1 MTDAHEEL
9 LRIATHLDELGNEAI
24 RPDISAPLEKIR
36 QAVTTVEKAFSG
48 SWIGYHAYVYYANL
62 RPAPPG
68 AQFSPEWG
76 LMDRF
81 TIDDTRGDWQ
91 QFSPDDVKKHIL
103 SLSGN
108 ADITAAREFDEKAT
122 RAFDSFKSDCL
133 SILTGDGDVDDYL
146 KNILSEI
153 TSLHLLTPNEVIN
166 TLRPR
171 GTIMTRDSLA
181 LTQGYRSPPHVEI
194 LAEVLA
200 LQHTTGS
207 CKRLAGFAR
216 KAGSHLFRKAR
227 QNRRS
232 LTVGTNVFI
241 GHGRS
246 PIWKDLKDFIKDRL
260 GLPYDEFNRVPVAG
274 ITNIARLS
282 EMLNDA
288 AIAFLVMTGEDE
300 TAEGMMNARMNVIHE
315 VGLFQGKLGFTR
327 AIVLLEEGCA
337 EFTNIQGLGQ
347 IRFPKGNIGA
357 ISEEIRQVLEREG
370 LV

>member
-1 MTDAHEEL
+1 MTDVHEEL
-9 LRIATHLDELGNEAI
+9 LKIATQLDELGDQAGLT
-24 RPDISAPLEKIR
+24 DISGPLEKIR
-36 QAVTTVEKAFSG
+36 QAVAAVEKAFSG

-62 RPAPPG
+62 QPAPPS

-91 QFSPDDVKKHIL
+91 QFSPDDVKRYIL

-108 ADITAAREFDEKAT
+108 SDITAARKLDERAS
-122 RAFDSFKSDCL
+122 RAFDDFKSDCL
-133 SILTGDGDVDDYL
+133 SILTGDNNADDFL
-146 KNILSEI
+146 TKILSEI
-153 TSLHLLTPNEVIN
+153 ESLRLLTSDDVIAV
-166 TLRPR
+166 LRPG
-171 GTIMTRDSLA
+171 GTIMTRDTLA
-181 LTQGYRSPPHVEI
+181 LTQGYRTPPHVEI
-194 LAEVLA
+194 LAELLA

-232 LTVGTNVFI
+232 QTVGTNVFI

-246 PIWKDLKDFIKDRL
+246 LIWKDLKDFIKDRL

-300 TAEGMMNARMNVIHE
+300 TAEGTMNARMNVIHE

-327 AIVLLEEGCA
+327 AIVLLEEGCE

-357 ISEEIRQVLEREG
+357 IAEEIRQVLEREG